1 MMRFVVVA
9 ALVLCSA
16 PWSIAAADLSA
27 FVAAVGFDEEAN
39 LDGGMG
45 FGVRWGKSTS
55 LIGGET
61 SLMIARPTRQL
72 QGGEETATAIFYEG
86 RLLVNIPTG
95 TAVHPFVGVGFGMIT
110 LTSTD
115 VPTDVP
121 ETGGEALGQALG
133 AVADAQTNKAL
144 SYGGGA
150 RYALGDRL
158 NLRLDLRRYSVFSVK
173 ALAERAVRDQIANE
187 TGVELPGNLVKEK
200 TVEYDELSLGVVF
213 SF

>member
-1 MMRFVVVA
+1 MVHFALSVV
-9 ALVLCSA
+9 LVLCSA
-16 PWSIAAADLSA
+16 HWSTAAADLSA

-39 LDGGMG
+39 LDWGMG

-61 SLMIARPTRQL
+61 SLMVARPTRQL
-72 QGGEETATAIFYEG
+72 QGGEETATALFYEG

-115 VPTDVP
+115 VPTNSDEV
-121 ETGGEALGQALG
+121 LGDALG

-150 RYALGDRL
+150 RYALGESL

-173 ALAERAVRDQIANE
+173 ALAARAVQDRIADE
-187 TGVELPGNLVKEK
+187 TGVELPGNLVKDK

>member
-1 MMRFVVVA
+1 MVMVRVILSA
-9 ALVLCSA
+9 ALVLCSVH
-16 PWSIAAADLSA
+16 WSPAAADLSA
-27 FVAAVGFDEEAN
+27 FVAAVGFDEDAN
-39 LDGGMG
+39 LEGGMG
-45 FGVRWGKSTS
+45 VGVRWGRSTS

-95 TAVHPFVGVGFGMIT
+95 TAVHPFVGVGFGLIT

-115 VPTDVP
+115 VPSNGD
-121 ETGGEALGQALG
+121 EALGQALG

-173 ALAERAVRDQIANE
+173 ALAARAVQDRLEDE
-187 TGVELPGNLVKEK
+187 TGVALPGNLTKDK

>member
-1 MMRFVVVA
+1 MVRLLIGS
-9 ALVLCSA
+9 ALILCSA
-16 PWSIAAADLSA
+16 HWSIAAADLSA
-27 FVAAVGFDEEAN
+27 FVAAVGFDEDAN

-61 SLMIARPTRQL
+61 SLMIARPQRQL
-72 QGGEETATAIFYEG
+72 QVEEETATAIFYEG

-95 TAVHPFVGVGFGMIT
+95 TAVQPFVGVGFGMIT

-115 VPTDVP
+115 VPTSSD
-121 ETGGEALGQALG
+121 EALGDALG

-173 ALAERAVRDQIANE
+173 ALAERALQDRIAD
-187 TGVELPGNLVKEK
+187 ELGTEIPGNLVKDK
-200 TVEYDELSLGVVF
+200 TVQYSEMSLGVVI